1 MEMAPS
7 QDEVVAAP
15 PPPPPPEVYP
25 LSRKK
30 VMLIEQSK
38 KLNAPKGSYSSIG
51 WSNRH
56 GSVLTPASI
65 PGVYT
70 ADRPFY
76 WNKIDV
82 GCRMT
87 VIQLQSSSSSSNNEN
102 SNGDDDDD
110 GSSSTSTPELVVH
123 SPVGLDP
130 PLIDALQTLGTVTHV
145 ISPNYEHVKYAKQWG
160 EQYPNAKMWGCP
172 GLMEREPEVRW
183 TGEVPYGARPPGFF
197 AVAPKNE
204 NSNAAADATGEVPYG
219 AGPSEFFAAAAA
231 VGNTG
236 KNEKIWDREELQPLH
251 IDTEANPFT
260 GKAFFNEVV
269 YYHAP
274 SKTLLTT
281 DLYWNYPRGDGV
293 TNGQVVDEL
302 AAKGITVGAGVD
314 EDDDGD
320 FGVWELAPNVG
331 DIPLGSRIWGKVGM
345 DKLFYPFYMNLMVK
359 NDKREKFHEI
369 ARFVTCGGGGD
380 NNNGSNSGGAW
391 EVETIIPAHGDI
403 VRGREL
409 CRKVLETHFN
419 IQCS

>member
-1 MEMAPS
+1 MATTGSIPN
-7 QDEVVAAP
+7 
-15 PPPPPPEVYP
+15 VYP

-30 VMLIEQSK
+30 VMLIEESK
-38 KLNAPKGSYSSIG
+38 KLNATRGSYSSIG

-82 GCRMT
+82 SCRMT
-87 VIQLQSSSSSSNNEN
+87 IIQLQSSSS
-102 SNGDDDDD
+102 GG
-110 GSSSTSTPELVVH
+110 GSELVVH

-130 PLIDALQTLGTVTHV
+130 PLIEALEKLGTVAHV
-145 ISPNYEHVKYAKQWG
+145 ISPNYEHVKYAYQWA

-172 GLMEREPEVRW
+172 GLMERKPDVRW
-183 TGEVPYGARPPGFF
+183 TGEIPYGARPPGF
-197 AVAPKNE
+197 AKSAT
-204 NSNAAADATGEVPYG
+204 ADGGSSDQEM
-219 AGPSEFFAAAAA
+219 
-231 VGNTG
+231 
-236 KNEKIWDREELQPLH
+236 WDWEELQPLH

-260 GKAFFNEVV
+260 GKPFFNEVV

-274 SKTLLTT
+274 SKSLLTT

-293 TNGQVVDEL
+293 TNGQVTDEL
-302 AAKGITVGAGVD
+302 AAKGIKV
-314 EDDDGD
+314 ENEDGD

-331 DIPLGSRIWGKVGM
+331 DIPLGSRVWGKVGM

-359 NDKREKFHEI
+359 SDRRDEFKEI
-369 ARFVTCGGGGD
+369 ARYITCDG
-380 NNNGSNSGGAW
+380 W

-403 VRGREL
+403 VRGKEL
-409 CRKVLETHFN
+409 CRKVLEQHFN
-419 IQCS
+419 INAHRRR